1 MGHEHMKQIEE
12 KIHRE
17 QQKLVI
23 ILSDYITFFYFELN
37 DESNLQEEEAIFA
50 NLWYQDIQAKKD
62 REDRDARKQAER
74 NRQVADILKEQML
87 VLEKQK
93 EEEKIIRAQNA
104 RLLVIQHYYY
114 LSLFDLLV
122 NLIIIFQLEKQNI
135 EKLEKEMQFQKK
147 RDDQAHRRQELDQCV
162 K

>member
-23 ILSDYITFFYFELN
+23 ILSHYITNIYFELN

-104 RLLVIQHYYY
+104 RLLVIQHYYQ

-147 RDDQAHRRQELDQCV
+147 REDQAHRRQELDQCV

>member
-12 KIHRE
+12 KIHKE

-23 ILSDYITFFYFELN
+23 ILSDYITKFYFELN

-104 RLLVIQHYYY
+104 RLLVIYYY
-114 LSLFDLLV
+114 YQLSLFDLLV

-147 RDDQAHRRQELDQCV
+147 REDQAHRRQELDQCV